1 MAIADI
7 MVVLAAG
14 SFLIAAVGLCMNVTK
29 ERREIG
35 NGGELRW
42 RPSRGAPSKSRT
54 LTLTCCKEANN
65 LTESGFLKVFCYF
78 FWGDKATRQR
88 RIFEP

>member
-35 NGGELRW
+35 ITTS
-42 RPSRGAPSKSRT
+42 PPPCS
-54 LTLTCCKEANN
+54 
-65 LTESGFLKVFCYF
+65 F
-78 FWGDKATRQR
+78 
-88 RIFEP
+88 

>member
-7 MVVLAAG
+7 MVVLDAG
-14 SFLIAAVGLCMNVTK
+14 SFLIAAVGSCMNITK
-29 ERREIG
+29 ERRERG
-35 NGGELRW
+35 NGGELR
-42 RPSRGAPSKSRT
+42 RPSRGAPRKSRT

-78 FWGDKATRQR
+78 FWGDKHPAKTDL
-88 RIFEP
+88 

>member
-7 MVVLAAG
+7 MVILAAG
-14 SFLIAAVGLCMNVTK
+14 SFLIAAVGLCMNITK
-29 ERREIG
+29 ERRERG

-42 RPSRGAPSKSRT
+42 RPSRGAPRKSRT
-54 LTLTCCKEANN
+54 LTHTCCKEANN

-78 FWGDKATRQR
+78 FWGDKATRKR
-88 RIFEP
+88 PIFET